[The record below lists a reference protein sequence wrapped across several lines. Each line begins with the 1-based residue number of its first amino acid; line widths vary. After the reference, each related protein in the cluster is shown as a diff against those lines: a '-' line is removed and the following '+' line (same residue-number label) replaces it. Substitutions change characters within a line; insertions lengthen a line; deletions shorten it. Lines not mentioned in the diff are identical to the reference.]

1 MKVEIKRIIL
11 EFLPKSKNPTLLVIL
26 IFLSWISA
34 FIISVIAK
42 LIFGDLSD
50 NIINYNPF
58 INGFLHGDMSHLI
71 WNLSLIFIF
80 LFPSINQHFTFYKV
94 YFITLIISLIY
105 FPVSLLISLPAIG
118 ISGTLHFM
126 LSRVCLNKFNIPL
139 YLFFAIIIFPEIVN
153 IFNTSD
159 GTAHSVHII
168 GAVLGFISL
177 HLKNTDLNKYK
188 LVQIIS

>member
-1 MKVEIKRIIL
+1 MKVEIKRTIL
-11 EFLPKSKNPTLLVIL
+11 EFLSKLKNPILLTLL

-50 NIINYNPF
+50 NIMNYNPF
-58 INGFLHGDMSHLI
+58 LNGFIHADWSHLI
-71 WNLSLIFIF
+71 CNLSLIFIF
-80 LFPSINQHFTFYKV
+80 LVPTINQQYTFTKV
-94 YFITLIISLIY
+94 YFITLFISLTY
-105 FPVSLLISLPAIG
+105 FPISILTSLPAVG

>member
-1 MKVEIKRIIL
+1 MKVEIKRTIL
-11 EFLPKSKNPTLLVIL
+11 EFLSKLKNPILLTLL

-50 NIINYNPF
+50 NIMNYNPF
-58 INGFLHGDMSHLI
+58 LNGFIHADWSHLI
-71 WNLSLIFIF
+71 CNLSLIFIF
-80 LFPSINQHFTFYKV
+80 LVPTINQQYTFTKV
-94 YFITLIISLIY
+94 YFITLFISLTY
-105 FPVSLLISLPAIG
+105 FPFSILTSLPAVG

-139 YLFFAIIIFPEIVN
+139 YIFFAIIIFPEIIN

-159 GTAHSVHII
+159 GTAHTSYYWISFRVYII
-168 GAVLGFISL
+168 TF
-177 HLKNTDLNKYK
+177 KKY
-188 LVQIIS
+188 

>member
-1 MKVEIKRIIL
+1 MKVEIKRTIL
-11 EFLPKSKNPTLLVIL
+11 EFLPKLKNPMLLVIL

-58 INGFLHGDMSHLI
+58 INGFLHADWSHLMC
-71 WNLSLIFIF
+71 NLSLIFIF
-80 LFPSINQHFTFYKV
+80 LLPSINQHITFYKV

-105 FPVSLLISLPAIG
+105 FPISLLLASPAIG
-118 ISGTLHFM
+118 ISGTLYFM

-139 YLFFAIIIFPEIVN
+139 YLFFAIIILPEIVN
-153 IFNTSD
+153 IFNTLD

-177 HLKNTDLNKYK
+177 HLKNTDLYKYK

>member
-1 MKVEIKRIIL
+1 MKVEIKRTIL
-11 EFLPKSKNPTLLVIL
+11 EFLSKLKNPILLTLL

-50 NIINYNPF
+50 NIMNYNPF
-58 INGFLHGDMSHLI
+58 LNGFIHADWSHLI
-71 WNLSLIFIF
+71 CNLSLIFIF
-80 LFPSINQHFTFYKV
+80 LVPTINQQYTFTKV
-94 YFITLIISLIY
+94 YFITLFISLTY
-105 FPVSLLISLPAIG
+105 FPISILTSLPAVG

-139 YLFFAIIIFPEIVN
+139 YIFFAIIIFPEIIN

-159 GTAHSVHII
+159 GTAHTVHII
-168 GAVLGFISL
+168 GSVLGFISL
-177 HLKNTDLNKYK
+177 HLKNTNLNKYK